1 MWTLGATPHR
11 RRPHAARAGNQTA
24 ARGDNPSM
32 DCSDIREAI
41 SAHLDDEPA
50 ALPPSAVELHVAGCA
65 GCAAW
70 TTRLQQLHRHVRVQA
85 AEPVPDLTAAILDA
99 APRQAAVRRA
109 PGLLGQPVSTA
120 RWALLTVAL
129 TQLVLAV
136 PELLLGDG
144 GDAAGHVARELG
156 SFDVALAVGLLV
168 AAWQPARAWGL
179 LPLAA
184 ALVLFI
190 GFSTVLDLVDGTTSG
205 SGEVHH
211 LLDVAGVALLW
222 VVAREAGATVPRRR
236 HGVAA

>member
-1 MWTLGATPHR
+1 MAAT
-11 RRPHAARAGNQTA
+11 TT
-24 ARGDNPSM
+24 PSM

-50 ALPPSAVELHVAGCA
+50 ALPPSAVELHVAECA

-70 TTRLQQLHRHVRVQA
+70 TTRLQVLHRQVRVQE
-85 AEPVPDLTAAILDA
+85 AEPVPDLTAAILGA
-99 APRQAAVRRA
+99 APHQQAARRSA
-109 PGLLGQPVSTA
+109 GLLGQPVSTA
-120 RWALLTVAL
+120 RWALLTVSL
-129 TQLVLAV
+129 TQLVLAI
-136 PELLLGDG
+136 PGLLFGDG

-184 ALVLFI
+184 ALALFI
-190 GFSTVLDLVDGTTSG
+190 GFSTVLDLVDGATSG
-205 SGEVHH
+205 GGEAHH

-222 VVAREAGATVPRRR
+222 VVAREAGGAATRSR
-236 HGVAA
+236 HRAIV

>member
-1 MWTLGATPHR
+1 
-11 RRPHAARAGNQTA
+11 
-24 ARGDNPSM
+24 M

-50 ALPPSAVELHVAGCA
+50 ALPASAVELHVAGCA
-65 GCAAW
+65 ACATW
-70 TTRLQQLHRHVRVQA
+70 TRRLDELHRHVRVQE

-99 APRQAAVRRA
+99 APHRQAARRSA
-109 PGLLGQPVSTA
+109 GVLGQPVSTA

-136 PELLLGDG
+136 PGLVFGDTA
-144 GDAAGHVARELG
+144 DAGVHIARELG

-179 LPLAA
+179 LPLAV
-184 ALVLFI
+184 ALVLFV
-190 GFSTVLDLVDGTTSG
+190 GFSTALDLADGTASG
-205 SGEVHH
+205 GGEAHH

-222 VVAREAGATVPRRR
+222 VVAREAGGATTRPR
-236 HGVAA
+236 HGATA

>member
-1 MWTLGATPHR
+1 
-11 RRPHAARAGNQTA
+11 
-24 ARGDNPSM
+24 M

-50 ALPPSAVELHVAGCA
+50 AMAAEDVDLHVAGCPA
-65 GCAAW
+65 CATWA
-70 TTRLQQLHRHVRVQA
+70 TEVESLHRQVRVRE

-99 APRQAAVRRA
+99 APHRRA
-109 PGLLGQPVSTA
+109 TAPARGFLGQHVSTA

-136 PELLLGDG
+136 PAVVFGE
-144 GDAAGHVARELG
+144 DAGATVHVARELG

-179 LPLAA
+179 LPLAV
-184 ALVLFI
+184 ALVLVV
-190 GFSTVLDLVDGTTSG
+190 GFSTVLDIADGSTS
-205 SGEVHH
+205 SAGEAHH

-222 VVAREAGATVPRRR
+222 VVAREAGAAPQRPRR
-236 HGVAA
+236 HLAV